1 MDELLKENERI
12 DDLEVNGFR
21 IIQNPFYFCFGM
33 DAVLLANFA
42 KIKDSARVIDLGT
55 GTGIIPL
62 LLAAKGK
69 GKSWV
74 GLEIQPEMVDL
85 ARRSLVLNG
94 VSDEDYHENVAPHNI
109 ETSATMD
116 EDTSITMNE
125 NNTAPKIIKTPVP
138 EGRCRIVQGDICR
151 IREIFEPAVFEAVT
165 SNPPYMRENAGLK
178 NPSDTKYISRHEAL
192 LCLEDVIAGAAYLL
206 KTRGTFSM
214 VHRPSRLPEIMEL
227 LCKYRLEPKRM
238 QLVQPSAGKEPNMVL
253 IEAVK
258 EGGREL
264 RMLPALNVYGDDG
277 KYTEELLR
285 YYRGEY

>member
-42 KIKDSARVIDLGT
+42 KIKDGARVIDLGT

-94 VSDEDYHENVAPHNI
+94 ISDEDYHENVAP
-109 ETSATMD
+109 M
-116 EDTSITMNE
+116 
-125 NNTAPKIIKTPVP
+125 IKTPVP

-277 KYTEELLR
+277 KYTEELLK